1 MPTLYTAPNANLSN
15 TNLNS
20 VGSQYA
26 SLFGHNQSLLI
37 QKVTRSLIYDAAP
50 QQYFDLK
57 LLNMKPAKTVNSD
70 EFFYHEMGFGREPI
84 EASAIAAGV
93 AHPASQTVTIANV
106 DTISLDTIIVYPNN
120 AKGVVTNVN
129 SGLSQITVTPMSGG
143 SLPALAIGDLLANL
157 SPVEADAADDIKQ
170 YFRADTIERFNF
182 VQMFIK
188 AQRFGKME
196 LYKYQK
202 AGTTG
207 NYLTMQRQRLLQQ
220 FRIDMSNILWNGER
234 GEVTLAGGEVAKTT
248 GGIFPTMLQAGS
260 ANIAT
265 PIATLTAALEEL
277 ALSTEFKAYGAKRFL
292 YGTPR
297 LIHEIST
304 AYKSALTRYSPD
316 AETAKLGLKGVD
328 IGSTFIVF
336 VPMKRFE
343 ERSCF
348 PAAWANRLFLLD
360 QESISCCQTWGEE
373 MGQTLT
379 RTGQSGSYR
388 NYTDFWVSATFGV
401 EFNNPLGSGWIDVI

>member
-1 MPTLYTAPNANLSN
+1 MPTLYSPPNANLHN

-26 SLFGHNQSLLI
+26 SLFGHNNSLLI
-37 QKVTRSLIYDAAP
+37 QKITRSLIYDAAP

-70 EFFYHEMGFGREPI
+70 EFFYHEMGFGREPVEI
-84 EASAIAAGV
+84 TAISAAAV
-93 AHPASQTVTIANV
+93 HPASQTLTVANLDTIAV
-106 DTISLDTIIVYPNN
+106 DTIVVYASN
-120 AKGVVTNVN
+120 AKGTVTAINT
-129 SGLSQITVTPMSGG
+129 GLSQITVTPMTGG
-143 SLPALAIGDLLANL
+143 SVPAVIVGDLLANL

-170 YFRADTIERFNF
+170 YFRADTIERYNY

-202 AGTTG
+202 AGTTE
-207 NYLTMQRQRLLQQ
+207 NYLTMQRKRLLQQ
-220 FRIDMSNILWNGER
+220 FRVDLSNILWNGDR

-265 PIATLTAALEEL
+265 PIATITTALEDL
-277 ALSTEFKAYGAKRFL
+277 ALSTEYKAYGSTRFL

-297 LIHEIST
+297 QIHEIST
-304 AYKSALTRYSPD
+304 AYKSALTRYRPD
-316 AETAKLGLKGVD
+316 DMTAKLNLKGVD

-348 PAAWANRLFLLD
+348 PAAWTNRLFLLD

-379 RTGQSGSYR
+379 RKGQSSSYR
-388 NYTDFWVSATFGV
+388 NYTDFWVSATFGM
-401 EFNNPLGSGWIDVI
+401 EFNNPLGSGWIDII